1 MNKLIVA
8 ILIASCAAVNL
19 RPSDNQL
26 YQHACDYIDNDGETI
41 ETSLAVQL
49 DAEMRDDDG
58 EDSVAATRIKFA
70 QMQAKMEADVAAAD
84 AKRAE

>member
-1 MNKLIVA
+1 
-8 ILIASCAAVNL
+8 
-19 RPSDNQL
+19 
-26 YQHACDYIDNDGETI
+26 
-41 ETSLAVQL
+41 
-49 DAEMRDDDG
+49 MRDDDG